1 VLKYGP
7 LPAQNMAES
16 PNEITGLLQRWQQGD
31 RDALD
36 QLMPIVYDELRR
48 LARYYLSHE
57 REGHTLQPTAL
68 VNEAYLKLVDQRIA
82 QWANRSQFFGVAAQ
96 MMRRILVDHARQKQS
111 EKRRMMKNPVS
122 LDDVLTLSASEDLNL
137 VALDESLSALAS
149 FDEKKCKI
157 VELRFFVGLPVP
169 EVAEVLG
176 ISPATVKRE
185 WSVAKAWLYR
195 DMSQKAEA

>member
-1 VLKYGP
+1 
-7 LPAQNMAES
+7 MAES

-96 MMRRILVDHARQKQS
+96 MMRRILVDHAPQKQP
-111 EKRRMMKNPVS
+111 ETPRTINNPTS
-122 LDDVLTLSASEDLNL
+122 LVHILTPPASEH
-137 VALDESLSALAS
+137 
-149 FDEKKCKI
+149 
-157 VELRFFVGLPVP
+157 
-169 EVAEVLG
+169 
-176 ISPATVKRE
+176 
-185 WSVAKAWLYR
+185 
-195 DMSQKAEA
+195 

>member
-1 VLKYGP
+1 MLKYGP

-16 PNEITGLLQRWQQGD
+16 PNEITGLLQRWQAGD
-31 RDALD
+31 RAALD

-48 LARYYLSHE
+48 LARHYLSQE

-68 VNEAYLKLVDQRIA
+68 VNEAYLR
-82 QWANRSQFFGVAAQ
+82 
-96 MMRRILVDHARQKQS
+96 KQS
-111 EKRRMMKNPVS
+111 EKRRMMKDAVP
-122 LDDVLTLSASEDLNL
+122 LDEAFTLSTSEDLNL
-137 VALDESLSALAS
+137 VALDESLSALAC
-149 FDEKKCKI
+149 FDEKKCRI